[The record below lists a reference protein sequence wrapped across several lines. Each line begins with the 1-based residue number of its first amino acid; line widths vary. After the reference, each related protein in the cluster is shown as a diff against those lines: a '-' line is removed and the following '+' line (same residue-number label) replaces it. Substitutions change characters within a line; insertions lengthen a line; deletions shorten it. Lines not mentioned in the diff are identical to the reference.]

1 MTMPAYA
8 PAYAA
13 ADPAAQFRPAAERL
27 RLLLLWLT
35 GAAGAAAFIEPS
47 PYEFAS
53 MLALLVF
60 VVGGLTVRA
69 AFMPLAVLLI
79 LLNVGFSYSSTTL
92 LNQQP
97 VLIWVLTSWYL
108 AVTALFF
115 AMALTVNT
123 EARLN
128 ALMRGCVIAGVITSV
143 AGVAGYFHLLPRSDD
158 LFLLYGRA
166 KGTFKDPNV
175 FGAFLILPAL
185 LALQQVIFG
194 QAWRAVRN
202 MVLFGLFSAA
212 ILLSFSRG
220 AWGQMAFTAL
230 LTLGFSFITTRS
242 SNQRLRI
249 VLIAGLGAVAIVLF
263 LAALLSIPAVAELFK
278 ERVSLEQSYDV
289 GETGRFGR
297 HVLGAMLAL
306 DTPFGI
312 GPMQFHNYFPE
323 DPHNTYLNAF
333 MSGGW
338 LSGVCA
344 ATLVLLTLSFG
355 FRAVFVTTPW
365 QPTLIAVY
373 SAYVGLAV
381 ESAIIDTDHWRHS
394 FLLLGVLWG
403 LIAATR
409 TYDPSSQALVRR
421 RVAA

>member
-79 LLNVGFSYSSTTL
+79 LLNVGFSYSASTL

-97 VLIWVLTSWYL
+97 ILIWVLTSWYL

-194 QAWRAVRN
+194 QAWRAIRN

-220 AWGQMAFTAL
+220 AWGQ
-230 LTLGFSFITTRS
+230 
-242 SNQRLRI
+242 
-249 VLIAGLGAVAIVLF
+249 
-263 LAALLSIPAVAELFK
+263 AALLSIPAVAELFK